1 MPGHHLI
8 NSLLVGRH
16 IYTGKESS
24 CGVGLAGRETMSTS
38 VNFHDLAQQVRNLL
52 DCDAVGLVPG
62 CPEMELRHPL
72 LDLFPVVED
81 FHSWCYSSKSSVS
94 LPDLT
99 TLLHEER
106 IRALCDIAIQTGQMQ
121 CIDSLIDVDKRI
133 GYALADQSRD
143 RSFASLRM
151 TLPTGWSEEFV
162 NLHQLPGATESVQSV
177 AVVPLE
183 RPAGLLGLLL
193 LVDHR
198 ADAFSR
204 GERLLLESHLPL
216 VLRKLEKDL
225 RHLPGQS
232 NQVNQKTAEQERE
245 GYPQE
250 APLQHEFVS
259 IVGHELR
266 TPLSAIKGYAGL
278 LQAYSIPGHPGQS
291 SIQVEE
297 MTPLRQQQY
306 LDSIM
311 EQTRHLE
318 VLIEDVLDISRLQA
332 GRLVLRPTKVNI
344 ALLCQRVV
352 QLIQHRADQQE
363 SEKHQMRCLLAPE
376 LPLAWA
382 DPDRV
387 QQVLTNLLENAIKY
401 SPDGGLIEVL
411 VSAPCPLQP
420 SHKEILSRVD
430 VASTTPCTSCT
441 FCKPLMLHITV
452 RDQGIGIS
460 RKHQS
465 LLFRPFSR
473 LEHATTHPIPGVG
486 LGLYITQKLV
496 EAMGGNITLCSS
508 EGSGTSVSFT
518 LPTVL
523 TARPAC

>member
-38 VNFHDLAQQVRNLL
+38 VNFHDLAQQVCNLL

-143 RSFASLRM
+143 RSFASLR
-151 TLPTGWSEEFV
+151 T
-162 NLHQLPGATESVQSV
+162 
-177 AVVPLE
+177 
-183 RPAGLLGLLL
+183 AGLLGLLL